1 MIDSIKNLIKPVLK
15 TRWFLHFPYLCAE
28 VKLHSSFRDEEFH
41 YFTLDLCTGVCP
53 AVWSAL
59 ERLISTGSSLWPGR
73 VVDFSP
79 QRGMWR
85 ESCQVGRALYLPI
98 IFIFMFIHFPHFHI
112 NVHGFSRPSDVSG
125 EMLNSEALLGPDHRG
140 GQELNGINR
149 HLVSTGNWETVPD
162 FFG

>member
-1 MIDSIKNLIKPVLK
+1 VIDSIKNLIKPVLK

-98 IFIFMFIHFPHFHI
+98 IFILMFMDFPDLPMFLVKCWILRHYLAQI
-112 NVHGFSRPSDVSG
+112 IEVARSWMASTAIWCP
-125 EMLNSEALLGPDHRG
+125 LGTG
-140 GQELNGINR
+140 KLSQIFLVNANR
-149 HLVSTGNWETVPD
+149 K
-162 FFG
+162 